1 MYDADK
7 TVASFQ
13 HDFMV
18 SARRQYMENDAFS
31 YADEYLGLADG
42 HTEGAP
48 SLLATSKDVE
58 MQTKRRKQA
67 FTFLYNHVD
76 DKRLKGL
83 LDDLRLN
90 SSDLARE
97 GGLARAAWQLV
108 TRECGGAGVPEIG
121 DDLLSSFER
130 TRQNVYADVQGNGW
144 PLRLSG
150 LAEFL

>member
-18 SARRQYMENDAFS
+18 SARRQYIKNDSFS

-42 HTEGAP
+42 DTISAP
-48 SLLATSKDVE
+48 SLKATAKDVE
-58 MQTKRRKQA
+58 MQTARSKQA
-67 FTFLYNHVD
+67 FAFLYNHVD

-83 LDDLRLN
+83 LDDLRQS

-97 GGLARAAWQLV
+97 RGLARSAWQLV
-108 TRECGGAGVPEIG
+108 MRECGGAGMPEIG
-121 DDLLSSFER
+121 NDLLSSFER
-130 TRQNVYADVQGNGW
+130 TRHNVYDNVQGNGW